1 MLRTDGTV
9 PTMNL
14 FKQKRTKGWWPFVAK
29 DEQGELMLQGKVE
42 AELILMT
49 GEEAEK
55 NPAGL
60 GREDPNGYELER
72 GEIS

>member
-1 MLRTDGTV
+1 MLIS
-9 PTMNL
+9 
-14 FKQKRTKGWWPFVAK
+14 
-29 DEQGELMLQGKVE
+29 LQGKVE

-60 GREDPNGYELER
+60 GREDPNG
-72 GEIS
+72 